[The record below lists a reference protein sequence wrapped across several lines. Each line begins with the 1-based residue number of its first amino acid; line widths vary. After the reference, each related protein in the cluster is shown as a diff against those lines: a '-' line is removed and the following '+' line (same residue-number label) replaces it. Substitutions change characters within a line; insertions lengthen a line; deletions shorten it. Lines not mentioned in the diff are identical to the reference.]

1 MGTVVDRMAVF
12 PYVHVLIL
20 RTCKHVSYIT
30 WQMELGKGDA
40 DYTPKK
46 KKRSWNYSNLPNL
59 IR

>member
-30 WQMELGKGDA
+30 WQMELCKGDG
-40 DYTPKK
+40 DYTP
-46 KKRSWNYSNLPNL
+46 
-59 IR
+59 